1 MVPIPKNPNDVVDL
15 IYKTYE
21 GRQDRDGK
29 AALRPHLGASLIGKK
44 CARDIWYSFRWM
56 KQPRFEGRMLR
67 LFQTGHMAER
77 RFVDDLKAIGV
88 DVHDF
93 DYRTGKQFTVS
104 AFGGHFGGSLD
115 GAGLGIP
122 GFEKKWHVLEF
133 KTHSEKSFTELQKK
147 GVKEAKFQHYSQM
160 NIYMGFTGMNRSL
173 YVAVNKNNDQLYAE
187 RTRFDQS
194 LFDAQVKKAE
204 SIIFGTFPP
213 GRISN
218 DPDSMECKFCEYKDI
233 CHNGHQILMTC
244 RSCKFAKPNMQGEWI
259 CTKHEIVMDVD
270 LQKEGCEDYEQYP
283 FEIAYTGI

>member
-1 MVPIPKNPNDVVDL
+1 MALLPKNPNDVVDL

-21 GRQDRDGK
+21 ARQERDGK

-44 CARDIWYSFRWM
+44 CARDIWYSFRWV
-56 KQPRFEGRMLR
+56 KLPKFEGRMLR

-77 RFVDDLKAIGV
+77 RFVDDLKSIGI

-115 GAGLGIP
+115 GAGIGVP
-122 GFEKKWHVLEF
+122 GFEHKWHVLEF

-160 NIYMGFTGMNRSL
+160 NIYMGFTGMERSL

-187 RTRFDQS
+187 RTRFEKP

-204 SIIFGTFPP
+204 GIIFGAFAP
-213 GRISN
+213 GRISS
-218 DPDSMECKFCEYKDI
+218 DPESMECRFCEFKGI
-233 CHNGHQILMTC
+233 CHNNEPVLMTC
-244 RSCKFAKPNMQGEWI
+244 RSCAFAKPNYQGEWI
-259 CTKHEIVMDVD
+259 CTKHDLVMDVD
-270 LQKEGCEDYEQYP
+270 LQKEGCEDYQQFSME
-283 FEIAYTGI
+283 